1 MLGVSDDDVI
11 NQGNIE
17 ERSGFGKA
25 SRHAGVRLGWRGV
38 AARMVVLCAVPDYV
52 QWLGG
57 IF

>member
-38 AARMVVLCAVPDYV
+38 AARMVVLCAVISYV
-52 QWLGG
+52 EFLQ
-57 IF
+57 F